1 LKDEH
6 NHSDYVEIK
15 MDSNSTLNGN
25 EKYKRFRVTE
35 YDHTVMKEKHNQS
48 VHRYCFH
55 KIALQS
61 TVVISL
67 PKIKTHRKAGLTC
80 AMKNWIGLN
89 GNKDYLPHHTKLSIA
104 EGGDEYL
111 YRSLRKRTISQ
122 CWEIRWRTK
131 AKSIQKI
138 LRFIE
143 DVLFKTQKVKPF
155 KDPYLEGSWYGNQTL
170 PRTICDLNRA
180 ILYADK
186 NGNLCAEAQRKLL
199 YLVDG
204 IICGEGE
211 GPMHA
216 TSKECNMILWGLNS
230 FAIDCVVAKIMGF
243 DAQKIYFLKLAQTI
257 KQFPIIDF
265 EPEDVFVSTNNDIK
279 PVLLTNAINLPVF
292 NFVPTSGWQ
301 GHIEH

>member
-1 LKDEH
+1 
-6 NHSDYVEIK
+6 
-15 MDSNSTLNGN
+15 
-25 EKYKRFRVTE
+25 
-35 YDHTVMKEKHNQS
+35 
-48 VHRYCFH
+48 
-55 KIALQS
+55 
-61 TVVISL
+61 
-67 PKIKTHRKAGLTC
+67 
-80 AMKNWIGLN
+80 
-89 GNKDYLPHHTKLSIA
+89 
-104 EGGDEYL
+104 L